1 MSDEFFHLLQI
12 VLPIFIVMI
21 AGFCVRKLRILSAEA
36 DRSLIGLS
44 VSLLTPALAF
54 DTIIGNP
61 AFDQP
66 ANWFIPPLLGFG
78 SVALGI
84 GVARLAGRLT
94 PFADDT
100 RRRTFVFTTSLQNY
114 GYIAIPLTAALF
126 DRETLGVLFAFIL
139 GVEFAFWTIA
149 LWQLTGVPGR
159 RDLWR
164 SLNPPMIAIPVA
176 ILLHGA
182 GAQQWLA
189 GAPHTTFHL
198 LGACAVPMGLL
209 LSGALLADY
218 ARPSALHRG
227 GPTIVA
233 SLVAR
238 IVILPALILI
248 AAKFLPI
255 DPALRAVLVV
265 EAAMPAAIFPI
276 ALTRLHNGDVPVALQ
291 VVVGT
296 SLVGLITI
304 PLWIHFG
311 MAWIGGSI

>member
-1 MSDEFFHLLQI
+1 MSDEFFRLLQI

-21 AGFCVRKLRILSAEA
+21 AGFSVRKLGILSAEA
-36 DRSLIGLS
+36 DRSLIGLTIT
-44 VSLLTPALAF
+44 LLTPALAL

-66 ANWFIPPLLGFG
+66 ANWIVPPLLGFG
-78 SVALGI
+78 SVALGVL
-84 GVARLAGRLT
+84 VARLTCRLAR
-94 PFADDT
+94 PADET
-100 RRRTFVFTTSLQNY
+100 RRRTFIFTTSIQNY

-149 LWQLTGVPGR
+149 LWQLTGIPKC

-164 SLNPPMIAIPVA
+164 SLNAPMIAIPLA

-182 GAQQWLA
+182 GAQHWLA

-218 ARPSALHRG
+218 ARPSALHQS
-227 GPTIVA
+227 GPTIA
-233 SLVAR
+233 TSLLAR
-238 IVILPALILI
+238 IAILPALILL
-248 AAKFLPI
+248 AAKFLPV
-255 DPALRAVLVV
+255 DPALRAVLII

-296 SLVGLITI
+296 SLVGLVTI
-304 PLWIHFG
+304 PLWIHVG
-311 MAWIGGSI
+311 LAWIGGIG

>member
-1 MSDEFFHLLQI
+1 MSAEFFHLLEI
-12 VLPIFIVMI
+12 VLPIFIVMV
-21 AGFCVRKLRILSAEA
+21 AGFGVRKLRILSAEA
-36 DRSLIGLS
+36 DRSLIGLT
-44 VSLLTPALAF
+44 VTLLTPALAL

-61 AFDQP
+61 AFDHP

-78 SVALGI
+78 SVALGV
-84 GVARLAGRLT
+84 GVAQLASRLT

-100 RRRTFVFTTSLQNY
+100 RRRTFVFATSIQNY

-149 LWQLTGVPGR
+149 LWQLTGIPKA

-164 SLNPPMIAIPVA
+164 SINPPMVAIPIA
-176 ILLHGA
+176 ILLHA
-182 GAQQWLA
+182 SGAQQWLA

-218 ARPSALHRG
+218 ARPSALHRS
-227 GPTIVA
+227 GPTVA
-233 SLVAR
+233 VSVLAR
-238 IVILPALILI
+238 IVILPALILV

-255 DPALRAVLVV
+255 DPALQAVLIV

-276 ALTRLHNGDVPVALQ
+276 ALTRLHHGDVPVALQ

-296 SLVGLITI
+296 SLIGLITI
-304 PLWIHFG
+304 PLWIHLG
-311 MAWIGGSI
+311 LAWIDGIV